1 MPLPQSKL
9 PDVGT
14 TIFTVMSQ
22 KAEQYGALNLAQGFP
37 DFPLPPALA
46 EALAR
51 SRGGR
56 PQPVRTDG
64 GVATTARMYRADL
77 ERHFGCRADPLAE
90 VTVVPGATEAIFCAI
105 MASVRAGD
113 EVILFDPSYD
123 SYEPSVRLAGARAV
137 RIPLAQ
143 PDFTIDWQRVE
154 AAIGPRTRL
163 VVINSPHNPSGSV
176 LAREDLDRLGE
187 LAERHDLL
195 VLSDEVYAHLVYD
208 GAPHHSVLA
217 HPLLAPRS
225 FAVFSFGKTYHVTG
239 WKTGYC
245 VAPAPLT
252 TELRRV
258 HQFVTFAAVTPIQ
271 HALADFMQ
279 SDTAARGCAAGV
291 LPGATRPVLQGARGF
306 ALEAGCRRQ
315 APISSCSTTPH
326 QRCDDLAHGRAS
338 SSAGTV
344 SRRSRFR
351 CSTSSHRARG
361 LLRFCF
367 AKQEQTLLQAA
378 EVLCTI

>member
-1 MPLPQSKL
+1 MKPAIVSRL

-14 TIFTVMSQ
+14 TIFTVMTQ

-37 DFPLPPALA
+37 DFPLPQGLA

-51 SRGGR
+51 HVEAGHNQYAPMAGLPRLR
-56 PQPVRTDG
+56 EC
-64 GVATTARMYRADL
+64 VAVDL
-77 ERHFGCRADPLAE
+77 ERHFGCRVDPLTE

-105 MASVRAGD
+105 MASVGPGD

-137 RIPLAQ
+137 RIALSQ
-143 PDFTIDWQRVE
+143 PDFTIDWQRVQE
-154 AAIGPRTRL
+154 AIGPRTRL

-176 LAREDLDRLGE
+176 LSRADLDRLGE
-187 LAERHDLL
+187 LAERHGFL

-208 GAPHHSVLA
+208 GTRHHSVLA
-217 HPLLAPRS
+217 HPVLAPRS
-225 FAVFSFGKTYHVTG
+225 FAVFSFGKTYHATG

-245 VAPAPLT
+245 VAPPELS

-258 HQFVTFAAVTPIQ
+258 HQFVTFTGVTPIQ

-279 SDTAARGCAAGV
+279 SDPAHVDALGAFYQARRDLFCAALAGSRWR
-291 LPGATRPVLQGARGF
+291 LRP
-306 ALEAGCRRQ
+306 
-315 APISSCSTTPH
+315 
-326 QRCDDLAHGRAS
+326 
-338 SSAGTV
+338 SAGTYFQLLDYAEISDADDIAMAEELV
-344 SRRSRFR
+344 SRHGIAAIPVSVFHE
-351 CSTSSHRARG
+351 TPPARG

-367 AKQEQTLLQAA
+367 AKQEHTLLRAA
-378 EVLCTI
+378 EVLCAI

>member
-1 MPLPQSKL
+1 MKPAIVSRL

-51 SRGGR
+51 S
-56 PQPVRTDG
+56 
-64 GVATTARMYRADL
+64 VAAGHNQYAPMAGLPRLRECIAADL

-176 LAREDLDRLGE
+176 LAREDLDHLGE

-208 GAPHHSVLA
+208 GTPHHSVLA

-258 HQFVTFAAVTPIQ
+258 HQFVAFAAITPIQ

-279 SDTAARGCAAGV
+279 SEPQHVAALPAFYQARRDLFCKALAGSRWKLV
-291 LPGATRPVLQGARGF
+291 P
-306 ALEAGCRRQ
+306 
-315 APISSCSTTPH
+315 
-326 QRCDDLAHGRAS
+326 
-338 SSAGTV
+338 SAGTCFQLLDYAAISGADDLSMAELLV
-344 SRRSRFR
+344 SRHGIAAIPVSVFYAQPP
-351 CSTSSHRARG
+351 ARG